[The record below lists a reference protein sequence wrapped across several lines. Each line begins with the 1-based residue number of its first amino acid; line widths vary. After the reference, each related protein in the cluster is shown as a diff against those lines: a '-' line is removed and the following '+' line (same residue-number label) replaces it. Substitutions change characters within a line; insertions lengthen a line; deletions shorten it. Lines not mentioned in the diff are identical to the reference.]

1 LKPRLQLYIETP
13 GLVQYSEY
21 DGLISHGVG
30 MLTMDWLHCR
40 SEQEAEALK
49 AELQL
54 ESHNGN
60 FLGLKPIRFSD
71 QGSEIQSPS
80 TTL

>member
-1 LKPRLQLYIETP
+1 VAELYIETP
-13 GLVQYSEY
+13 GLVQHIRVRRIDLPRCRYAD
-21 DGLISHGVG
+21 DGLV
-30 MLTMDWLHCR
+30 HCR

-71 QGSEIQSPS
+71 QGNEIQSPS